1 MKISEL
7 VVGEFYIIKPT
18 TRKQVV
24 VRDNNL
30 KLASFTPV
38 LEENKVYKE
47 SLYVYVGQR
56 TERVEKRLDSK
67 ITNVYTYKPHMMH
80 CVKTGETFKVT
91 SYYVQTYFIKPEKQE
106 GAMEA
111 DGLFGRPWKVAGRFD
126 TFEAA
131 DRKRK
136 QLSSEKNLQV
146 KVKKQLK
153 GFVVKTRSTVVQPQV
168 EERRSRKKQ
177 RKEKMNER

>member
-18 TRKQVV
+18 TKKQVV

-67 ITNVYTYKPHMMH
+67 KRNVYTYKPHMMQ
-80 CVKTGETFKVT
+80 CVKTGEIFKVS
-91 SYYVQTYFIKPEKQE
+91 SYYIQTYFVKPEK
-106 GAMEA
+106 
-111 DGLFGRPWKVAGRFD
+111 
-126 TFEAA
+126 
-131 DRKRK
+131 
-136 QLSSEKNLQV
+136 
-146 KVKKQLK
+146 
-153 GFVVKTRSTVVQPQV
+153 
-168 EERRSRKKQ
+168 
-177 RKEKMNER
+177 

>member
-38 LEENKVYKE
+38 LEENRVYKE

-91 SYYVQTYFIKPEKQE
+91 SYYIQTYFIKP
-106 GAMEA
+106 
-111 DGLFGRPWKVAGRFD
+111 
-126 TFEAA
+126 
-131 DRKRK
+131 
-136 QLSSEKNLQV
+136 
-146 KVKKQLK
+146 KK
-153 GFVVKTRSTVVQPQV
+153 
-168 EERRSRKKQ
+168 
-177 RKEKMNER
+177 